1 MRSTEG
7 RIEDLND
14 IGRVV
19 IHVGERRDGQV
30 LQGAPLILASFVWPH
45 NLHNII
51 NIFLYIFKTI

>member
-14 IGRVV
+14 IGCVV
-19 IHVGERRDGQV
+19 IHVGECRDGQA

-45 NLHNII
+45 NLHYII
-51 NIFLYIFKTI
+51 NIYLYIFKTI